1 MYPWK
6 ALCSETGPQESR
18 LGTPHSRPLTQG
30 NRIFGHR
37 ILGNHENV
45 ETVVLRTPLP
55 RIYILAHHYLEC
67 CNKGNRI
74 LGNLILGN
82 HSLETIVLS
91 TQPPR
96 I

>member
-18 LGTPHSRPLTQG
+18 LGTPHSRTAYPRQPY
-30 NRIFGHR
+30 FGHR

-67 CNKGNRI
+67 FNQGNRI